1 MTDSPRPDALRYPWA
16 DAPVW
21 AMYAATDEDGA
32 SWWFQLN
39 PETAI
44 GYWRL
49 PDVRAEKI
57 AKAGRKC
64 PNWRDSLEA
73 RPLPASEAPVAWRA
87 YGPGRWANSW
97 QDGKPTADDLEYSR
111 TRGYAITYAYARAES
126 AAPASVPEGVRELVE
141 ALTYYMS
148 QFGQGLEAHGIPFG
162 PTQVDADEKARTA
175 LTHPALRAFIG
186 SEK

>member
-1 MTDSPRPDALRYPWA
+1 VTTTPKLPEVIAFLKGEGPLDG
-16 DAPVW
+16 VW
-21 AMYAATDEDGA
+21 FGEPHPSGKPY
-32 SWWFQLN
+32 WWRTL
-39 PETAI
+39 
-44 GYWRL
+44 
-49 PDVRAEKI
+49 
-57 AKAGRKC
+57 
-64 PNWRDSLEA
+64 
-73 RPLPASEAPVAWRA
+73 LPASEAPVAWRA

>member
-141 ALTYYMS
+141 AANRMGMAVSDHLRAGKLQCGSCEDDLS
-148 QFGQGLEAHGIPFG
+148 QL
-162 PTQVDADEKARTA
+162 RTA
-175 LTHPALRAFIG
+175 LAHPALRAFIG